1 VLSFEAKV
9 SAMEDE
15 TPRAELIQL
24 LKAQLKTR
32 QNEVFGGLSHAEQAE
47 YNRRSERIRAL
58 EEGMNKKP

>member
-1 VLSFEAKV
+1 
-9 SAMEDE
+9 MEDE